1 MTKDISYYHWEE
13 GIDLELKRAEYE
25 KLLNTLTDSDTDKYR
40 KGILIELIKDL

>member
-25 KLLNTLTDSDTDKYR
+25 KLLNTLTDSYADKYR